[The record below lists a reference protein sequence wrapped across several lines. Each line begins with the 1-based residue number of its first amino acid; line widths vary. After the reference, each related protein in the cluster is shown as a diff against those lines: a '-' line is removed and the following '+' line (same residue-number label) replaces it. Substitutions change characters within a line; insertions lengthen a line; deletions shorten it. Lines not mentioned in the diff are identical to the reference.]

1 MSKEGGVG
9 VVLAPPLAGALGV
22 VPHRLGLKEMWD
34 NGMMPS
40 RRGKIAE
47 S

>member
-1 MSKEGGVG
+1 VLG

-22 VPHRLGLKEMWD
+22 VPHRLGLEEMWD
-34 NGMMPS
+34 NGMIPG
-40 RRGKIAE
+40 RREKIAE